1 MKERQKMQRY
11 RQRLAAKVV
20 YLKDLTKKMES
31 QIRVYTLQ
39 RRSSRTLLAWE
50 HIANALREE
59 SDATTTTNAA
69 LRDQCTQHAT
79 LIRSM
84 KQWVMQVAG
93 TSAESVPVS
102 PTCMSRRPLQ
112 NLTLSA
118 DPYARRLGFDWIT
131 RHLYHNCDSAFQR
144 MGFPASANET
154 LASFSVDMTD
164 PDCCMYT
171 WRSQRE
177 FPASVE
183 YVRDVFARP
192 NLVGQMHGTFR
203 RQSTLLQLPQD
214 SLYDTDGGRIA
225 LDRVAPD
232 RTCVRAMCINSHGF
246 IQGGGYSSFEEEAL
260 RWGCDV
266 SALPTDHQ
274 RHQHF
279 ERHVLNVGGR
289 NGNSFVEDFDCRVN
303 SMRYGDSRVSTHG
316 LGLCN
321 HPHPKTE

>member
-1 MKERQKMQRY
+1 MPTSMVHRDAARPAAAAAATTAPPFDPKAERRMKERQKMQRY

-93 TSAESVPVS
+93 TSADSVPVS

-164 PDCCMYT
+164 PDCCM
-171 WRSQRE
+171 
-177 FPASVE
+177 
-183 YVRDVFARP
+183 
-192 NLVGQMHGTFR
+192 
-203 RQSTLLQLPQD
+203 
-214 SLYDTDGGRIA
+214 IA

-289 NGNSFVEDFDCRVN
+289 NGNSFVEDFDYRVN
-303 SMRYGDSRVSTHG
+303 TMRYGDSRVSTHG

>member
-203 RQSTLLQLPQD
+203 RQSTLLQLPETLD
-214 SLYDTDGGRIA
+214 SLVISQDDEILRDFQGMYTHSQWTPDCFVHFLAREFNQPGRCVFVAQNINDDAA
-225 LDRVAPD
+225 LVNGRLQRNRMMWYEPD
-232 RTCVRAMCINSHGF
+232 IMIRR
-246 IQGGGYSSFEEEAL
+246 Y
-260 RWGCDV
+260 
-266 SALPTDHQ
+266 
-274 RHQHF
+274 
-279 ERHVLNVGGR
+279 VLG
-289 NGNSFVEDFDCRVN
+289 
-303 SMRYGDSRVSTHG
+303 
-316 LGLCN
+316 
-321 HPHPKTE
+321 